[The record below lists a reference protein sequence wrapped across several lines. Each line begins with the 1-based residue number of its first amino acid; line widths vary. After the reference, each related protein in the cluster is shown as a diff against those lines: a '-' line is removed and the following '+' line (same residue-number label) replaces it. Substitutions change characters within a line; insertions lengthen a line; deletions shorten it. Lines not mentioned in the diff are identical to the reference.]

1 VHRERVTITFSSSE
15 IGDAALYY
23 RLGGGCGG
31 VTSMRKKK
39 TGIRIEKEARRRA
52 RAGIGM
58 PPVERLIP
66 DKRRKPPKHKK
77 SLQDSSRA

>member
-1 VHRERVTITFSSSE
+1 MES
-15 IGDAALYY
+15 AMLLYTQPTVG
-23 RLGGGCGG
+23 RLQRKARGLHGLNG

-66 DKRRKPPKHKK
+66 DKRRKAPKHKK
-77 SLQDSSRA
+77 SLQDANRA